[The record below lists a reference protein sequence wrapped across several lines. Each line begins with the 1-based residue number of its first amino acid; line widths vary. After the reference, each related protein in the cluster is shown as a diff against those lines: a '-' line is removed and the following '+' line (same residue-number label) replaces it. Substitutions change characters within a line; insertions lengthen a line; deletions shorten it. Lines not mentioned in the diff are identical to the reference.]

1 MSDEIDRRAA
11 KAVGWTQI
19 AEEPWFWV
27 DRNGMSVGIGI
38 DEDSWS
44 PSTDRND
51 LAELLR
57 EVKNSGYDTKFISS
71 LADKLS
77 IVKYD
82 FDCQIDIWSAFD
94 FLTANP
100 AVICEAACEVLE
112 AANG

>member
-1 MSDEIDRRAA
+1 MSDELDRRAA

-57 EVKNSGYDTKFISS
+57 EVERRGLALDMVDKAVDAWMKNDTHDNTDMCMFWF
-71 LADKLS
+71 LVAD
-77 IVKYD
+77 
-82 FDCQIDIWSAFD
+82 
-94 FLTANP
+94 P
-100 AVICEAACEVLE
+100 AVICLAAVEVLE
-112 AANG
+112 AANE